1 MRLVFVSF
9 PHCDHEVTGHREFKL
24 CVSAAHSGVGYL
36 ASGSACLLRV
46 CCPLEGRMMMY
57 WHPDSSLWNLSH
69 GWPHSRHATVASV
82 SRYYYSQL
90 RKATEMICQRLEFRW
105 QRPRLESSDPESSVG
120 SHIHLSVNATAS
132 LMVNRPRDSK
142 ARAFSTPTQLL
153 PVEENAFLNGGRQS
167 QRNVLPASISSDWA
181 MVSAIWTRWRQ
192 PSGFQPVFS
201 HPGNWLPA
209 RLLAGQLWPPGRA
222 DLSVCKVRGFKSDL
236 KEGLV

>member
-57 WHPDSSLWNLSH
+57 WHPASSLWNLSH

-120 SHIHLSVNATAS
+120 SHIHLSVNATGIFHSYSATSCWGKCFSEWRKTVTEKCVAGINFLWLGNGVRHLDQVTSAVWISAS
-132 LMVNRPRDSK
+132 
-142 ARAFSTPTQLL
+142 
-153 PVEENAFLNGGRQS
+153 
-167 QRNVLPASISSDWA
+167 VLPPRKLTSGQTPSRPALASWKSRPLCLQSE
-181 MVSAIWTRWRQ
+181 
-192 PSGFQPVFS
+192 
-201 HPGNWLPA
+201 
-209 RLLAGQLWPPGRA
+209 RL
-222 DLSVCKVRGFKSDL
+222 
-236 KEGLV
+236 